1 MDKKNQQSK
10 SQFGTLTAKSDAN
23 NDYSQGSTSST
34 TTSGTTGT
42 TSSATGSTFGSN
54 PRSTSGMGTT
64 SGMSGSTMGSTA
76 NQTLTSAYD
85 PNDQYGKKG
94 NQQQQGNTTQAGQ
107 KKPSK

>member
-34 TTSGTTGT
+34 ATSGMSGT
-42 TSSATGSTFGSN
+42 SGSTFGSN
-54 PRSTSGMGTT
+54 PRSTGTT
-64 SGMSGSTMGSTA
+64 SGLSGTTATTGSTMGGTA

-85 PNDQYGKKG
+85 PNDQYNKKG
-94 NQQQQGNTTQAGQ
+94 NQQNQQGTTTQAGQ
-107 KKPSK
+107 KKPK